1 MLMEKIYSVIRYL
14 TYPAVFV
21 RKMLEFLLCTALRI
35 DPPAD
40 LEEIPYDEIKGHTP
54 HGEFLFPAK
63 AIVFNLSVFLFQLAG
78 AVGFL
83 AGAIISLCFLDVGL
97 INPTTGSFDP
107 VFLLYILF
115 MYLGIC
121 FAANLFPS
129 ADSVENFWAL
139 CIAEAGTFS
148 RIIFVIPGTILRVGV
163 LLENLGITAVLA
175 VILPIILKIV
185 L

>member
-1 MLMEKIYSVIRYL
+1 METIYSVIRYV

-21 RKMLEFLLCTALRI
+21 RKMLEFLLGVILGI
-35 DPPAD
+35 EPPED
-40 LEEIPYDEIKGHTP
+40 FEELSYDEIKGHTP

-63 AIVFNLSVFLFQLAG
+63 AAVFNLAVFAFQLLG

-83 AGAIISLCFLDVGL
+83 GSAIITLCVLDVGF
-97 INPTTGSFDP
+97 INPMSGSIDWMFFISI
-107 VFLLYILF
+107 VF

-129 ADSVENFWAL
+129 ANSVENFWAL
-139 CIAEAGTFS
+139 CISEAGIFS
-148 RIIFVIPGTILRVGV
+148 RIIFIIPCAILRAGV

-175 VILPIILKIV
+175 VVVPIILKIV